1 MERSGVEISQV
12 GRQVQIRVCSSQVQ
26 AKAHCASAE
35 ECPHSLPFFCTHCF
49 TINNHSCSISK
60 HICVATQPT
69 QYRSCYN
76 VRPLFKCSGMLL
88 EIVPAQQWRW
98 DRTKTFLGA
107 NLLISTKP
115 FFVRRRWN
123 VTILQAFWRKN
134 VWICKLWSEAA
145 STKSII
151 NGIKKI

>member
-12 GRQVQIRVCSSQVQ
+12 WRQVQTPVFSSQVQ
-26 AKAHCASAE
+26 AKAHCAFAE
-35 ECPHSLPFFCTHCF
+35 ECPHPLSFFAPIAYQS
-49 TINNHSCSISK
+49 TIIPAQWTK

-107 NLLISTKP
+107 NLLISTWP
-115 FFVRRRWN
+115 SFVRKRWN